1 MFKLFNTTDNTVS
14 YTSDESKFEL
24 RGNRTGVFQANVSS
38 GDSITLQSRI
48 DSSFDWVDV
57 VTIAD
62 ANDIQEVI
70 LSPYFRVV
78 VTNTSGNAVV
88 AGLHG

>member
-1 MFKLFNTTDNTVS
+1 MFKLFNTTDNTTS
-14 YTSDESKFEL
+14 YTSEEVKFET

-48 DSSFDWVDV
+48 DNTFDWADI
-57 VTIAD
+57 VTVAD
-62 ANDIQEVI
+62 ANEIQEVI
-70 LSPYFRVV
+70 LAPYFRVV